1 MMTLRD
7 FYNATFKS
15 HSDDCVSETLYIRNN
30 GNALLTKVTYENIT
44 NEINLDDWCVKNISA
59 DIDEDYDGSQVYYIL
74 DLVHRYEETESPA
87 PVSKVEKTEKHF
99 NNVTA
104 YLGGVNIQHLR
115 LTDEQLRLF
124 DYLSTNQVDISREEK
139 EIEFKEI

>member
-44 NEINLDDWCVKNISA
+44 DEINLDDWCVKNISA

-87 PVSKVEKTEKHF
+87 PISKEEKAEKHF
-99 NNVTA
+99 NNVIA
-104 YLGGVNIQHLR
+104 RLGESGIQYLK

-124 DYLSTNQVDISREEK
+124 DYLVNNKVDISRNEK
-139 EIEFKEI
+139 EREFKEI